1 MKEDKEKIQKQ
12 ILEME
17 NMAKQYL
24 SQEALVRFGNL
35 KSAHPD
41 KAFQVSAV
49 ICQLANEGHLKSVIN
64 DQQFKDLLLRIE
76 PENRQSSFRIMT
88 K

>member
-1 MKEDKEKIQKQ
+1 MNEEKEKLQKQ
-12 ILEME
+12 VLEME

-24 SQEALVRFGNL
+24 SYDALARYGNL
-35 KSAHPD
+35 KSAHPE
-41 KAFQVSAV
+41 KAFQVTAI
-49 ICQLANEGHLKSVIN
+49 ICQLAKEGHLNTTIN

-76 PENRQSSFRIMT
+76 PENRQSSFRYVR

>member
-1 MKEDKEKIQKQ
+1 MNEENEKLKKQ

-24 SQEALVRFGNL
+24 SQEALVRFGSL
-35 KSAHPD
+35 KSAHPE
-41 KAFQVSAV
+41 KALQVSAV
-49 ICQLANEGHLKSVIN
+49 ICQLVNEGHIKNVIN
-64 DQQFKDLLLRIE
+64 DQQFKDLLVRIE
-76 PENRQSSFRIMT
+76 PENRQSSFRYVR